1 MIFKDRVCLIT
12 GGARGIGREIA
23 LAFAKEGCDIAL
35 CDVNQDALDS
45 TSKEIESLGRKS
57 ATFVVDVTNLSQ
69 VEDMVNKTLDKF
81 QKIDILINNAGI
93 TRDALI
99 VRMSEQE
106 FDSVIAVNLKGTFNC
121 TKAISKVMMKQRYGK
136 IVSIASIIGIMGNA
150 GQANYAASKA
160 GIIGITKSVAKELA
174 SRNVNANAIAPGFI
188 ATDMTAKL
196 PENVKAQMLS
206 MIPLNRFGKASDVAE
221 LAMFL
226 ASDASSYITG
236 QVIKIDGGMVM

>member
-1 MIFKDRVCLIT
+1 MIFKDRVCLVT

-23 LAFAKEGCDIAL
+23 LAFAKNGADIAL
-35 CDVNQDALDS
+35 CDVNQEALNA
-45 TSKEIESLGRKS
+45 TSREIEALGRKA

-121 TKAISKVMMKQRYGK
+121 TKACSKVMMKQRYGK

-174 SRNVNANAIAPGFI
+174 SRNVNVNAIAPGFI
-188 ATDMTAKL
+188 ETDMTAKL

-206 MIPLNRFGKASDVAE
+206 LIPLNRFGKANDVAE

-226 ASDASSYITG
+226 ASEASSYITG

>member
-1 MIFKDRVCLIT
+1 MVFKDRVCLVT

-23 LAFAKEGCDIAL
+23 LAFAKNGADIAI
-35 CDVNQDALDS
+35 CDVNQEALDA
-45 TSKEIESLGRKS
+45 TSREIEALGRKA

-99 VRMSEQE
+99 IRMSEQE

-121 TKAISKVMMKQRYGK
+121 TKACSKVMMKQRYGK
-136 IVSIASIIGIMGNA
+136 VVSIASIIGIMGNA

-174 SRNVNANAIAPGFI
+174 SRNVNVNAIAPGFI
-188 ATDMTAKL
+188 ETDMTAKL

-206 MIPLNRFGKASDVAE
+206 LIPLNRFGKASDVAE

-226 ASDASSYITG
+226 ASEASSYITG

>member
-1 MIFKDRVCLIT
+1 MIFKDRVCLVT

-23 LAFAKEGCDIAL
+23 LAFAKAGSDIAL
-35 CDVNQDALDS
+35 CDVNPEALGAAKKD
-45 TSKEIESLGRKS
+45 IEALGRK
-57 ATFVVDVTNLSQ
+57 AETFVVDVTNLSQ

-99 VRMSEQE
+99 VRMSEQD

-121 TKAISKVMMKQRYGK
+121 TKAVSKVMMKQRYGK
-136 IVSIASIIGIMGNA
+136 IVSIASIIGMMGNA

-174 SRNVNANAIAPGFI
+174 SRNVNVNAIAPGFI
-188 ATDMTAKL
+188 ETDMTAKL
-196 PENVKAQMLS
+196 PENVKSQMLS
-206 MIPLNRFGKASDVAE
+206 YIPLNRFGKASDVAQ